1 MRDAERFAEDYLG
14 KLFYF
19 ALKKTGNESDA
30 DDLTQ
35 DIAEAVLAGLSRG
48 CDPENFD
55 AWVWAVARNRWKR
68 WARRKYYGPEGSF
81 ADVDGME
88 AVLSDGEDMEASF
101 VLSEDLMTLRRELAF
116 IRRDYRQILVA
127 HYFDNKSV
135 SAIAREFSIPLG
147 TVKTKLQSSRRKLK
161 EGMEMARTFGKRS
174 YQPENITFHMDG
186 MTGDFGQPWSILT
199 HLLYKN
205 IFLEAYENPST
216 AEELALELG
225 IALPYMEDELD
236 YLVREE
242 LLKKSG
248 NKYETAFRIYSR
260 EEQLAQNRAAMQTAK
275 AVWPLLREFIDGT
288 EAACRENGVDWYGGG
303 ISYENAKWAILT
315 RTADL
320 QYWEALEDLDDS
332 PLPTRPDHGCWTITG
347 YETVDFEIPP
357 FVGQHGYV
365 DPEDKNREHEL
376 IWSQYKFRYADLADR
391 TPVHLTW
398 LEALAI
404 WQVAVGRAEECDPDA
419 LAKVM
424 EYGYVSRDGQG
435 QLTAGV
441 VCFAGDP
448 GKILK
453 ALPKSEENRL
463 SELWNRAV
471 ELLKEK
477 KARWSGYRSY
487 ILAEALS
494 SGWLTYEEGK
504 TPDTVGAYLYR

>member
-1 MRDAERFAEDYLG
+1 MRTMRDAERFAEDYLG

-30 DDLTQ
+30 DDLTE

-48 CDPENFD
+48 DEPVNFD

-68 WARRKYYGPEGSF
+68 WARRKYYGPDGSF
-81 ADVDGME
+81 EDVDGME

-127 HYFDNKSV
+127 HYFENKSV
-135 SAIAREFSIPLG
+135 SAIAREFSVPLG
-147 TVKTKLQSSRRKLK
+147 TVKTKLQNSRRKLK

-174 YQPENITFHMDG
+174 FQPENITFHMDG
-186 MTGDFGQPWSILT
+186 MTGDNGQPWTILT

-225 IALPYMEDELD
+225 IALPYMEDELN

-242 LLKKSG
+242 LLRKTG
-248 NKYETAFRIYSR
+248 DKYDIAFRIYSR
-260 EEQLAQNRAAMQTAK
+260 EEQRVQNDEARTAAGM
-275 AVWPLLREFIDGT
+275 VWPNLREFIDGM

-303 ISYENAKWAILT
+303 ISYEDAKWALLI

-320 QYWEALEDLDDS
+320 QYWEAMDDLNDA
-332 PLPTRPDHGCWTITG
+332 PLPTRPDHGCWTVTW

-365 DPEDKNREHEL
+365 DPEDKSREHDL
-376 IWSQYKFRYADLADR
+376 VWSQYKFRYKNLADR
-391 TPVHLTW
+391 TPVQLTW
-398 LEALAI
+398 LEALTI
-404 WQVAVGRAEECDPDA
+404 QKVAVGRAEECDPDA
-419 LAKVM
+419 LEKVE
-424 EYGYVSRDGQG
+424 EYGYVRRGEDG
-435 QLTAGV
+435 TFKAAV
-441 VCFAGDP
+441 VCFSGNP
-448 GKILK
+448 GKILN
-453 ALPKSEENRL
+453 ALPEVEEKRL
-463 SELWNRAV
+463 SGRPASGRKRWN
-471 ELLKEK
+471 
-477 KARWSGYRSY
+477 S
-487 ILAEALS
+487 
-494 SGWLTYEEGK
+494 
-504 TPDTVGAYLYR
+504 